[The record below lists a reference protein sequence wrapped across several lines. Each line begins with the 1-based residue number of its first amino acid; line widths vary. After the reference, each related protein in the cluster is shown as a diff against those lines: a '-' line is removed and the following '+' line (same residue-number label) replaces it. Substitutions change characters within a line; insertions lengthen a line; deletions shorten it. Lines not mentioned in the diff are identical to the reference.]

1 MEIYP
6 TLASAF
12 TVISFLMFIGI
23 VAWAYSSHR
32 SKAFEAA
39 AQEPFAL
46 PDETD
51 GGSPTRAQGARR

>member
-12 TVISFLMFIGI
+12 TVISFLLFIGI
-23 VAWAYSSHR
+23 VAWAYSSRR

-39 AQEPFAL
+39 AHEPFAL
-46 PDETD
+46 PDETG
-51 GGSPTRAQGARR
+51 GGSPAGAEGARR